1 MDLDQS
7 GNSWQKV
14 RAYLGPSLGW
24 VDCQVKPSVTLT
36 TAQTYNVQ
44 PGDSIIFV
52 RAMGSVIINLP
63 DVKAWVQEIAYMPAT
78 GFERALWV
86 KDLGNAASFPI
97 VINPFGTQSIDTLQQ
112 PFTIYQNR
120 QIVRLY
126 PFNDMS
132 GWYSG

>member
-7 GNSWQKV
+7 GHSWQIVK
-14 RAYLGPSLGW
+14 AYLGPSLGW
-24 VDCQVKPSVTLT
+24 VECRVNPSITLT
-36 TAQTYNVQ
+36 AAQTYNVQ

-52 RAMGSVIINLP
+52 QVAGNVIINLP
-63 DVKAWVQEIAYMPAT
+63 DVRAWVQETAYIPAT
-78 GFERALWV
+78 GFERAVVV
-86 KDLGNAASFPI
+86 KDLGNAAFFPI
-97 VINPFGTQSIDTLQQ
+97 IINPFGTQSIDALAQ

-120 QIVRLY
+120 QLVRFF